1 MHYKIGPRSCC
12 KELADLVVSG
22 DSRAAH
28 LDDVH
33 VVSREVELTIGFDE
47 LSDEIRMFNPTIMRA
62 LTIRAENVGTRSS
75 SCVDNSVIFF
85 CINGALQW
93 RLH

>member
-1 MHYKIGPRSCC
+1 M
-12 KELADLVVSG
+12 VSG

-62 LTIRAENVGTRSS
+62 LTIRRAEIVGTRSS
-75 SCVDNSVIFF
+75 SCVDNSVMFF